1 MKILKNKYE
10 LAIALMFAFNIA
22 LLIFR
27 VFYSM
32 EFRFV
37 FLIWNLFLA
46 VVPYLF
52 MEMAL
57 KKQQN
62 KWLAFGL
69 FGASLLFLPNSPYII
84 TDLFHL
90 KHQASMPLWFDTL
103 LVFSFAITGLLLF
116 YDVLQKMHRFL
127 AQQFSKIIAILGII
141 SIIFLNAFG
150 IYLGRFLRFNS
161 WDIVSNPLGL
171 AREILDRILH
181 PFAHPQTWGV
191 TLGYGTLFLVG
202 FVMVEILSRE
212 REMV

>member
-1 MKILKNKYE
+1 MKIFKNKYE